1 MLTHADIQAAFE
13 QAFPDAVHLVARYAD
28 EALDLP
34 GGRAHL
40 FLPDFHLLNHEDAKA
55 YPNSGFKQGDDL
67 LRFLKGLATLKDEN
81 PAMLRVWHLG
91 DIFDIWRA
99 RGGLG
104 PAAEVNKI
112 AADYAEIVDRLRMGP
127 PFGVRARIMAGNHD
141 YPLHQLSEWQAA
153 RFRIIEN
160 DDRDAGDVLVLHGDV
175 FSWVEGLPDE
185 IQARA
190 VRFARWVSS
199 GNKDL
204 FDDEDTVAT
213 LNRDLPTGDRAI
225 GEPKADLFDPSADAN
240 GVDTDDP
247 INVIDGERGHPKA
260 KRKKFFKGAKALAEA
275 FRERGHH
282 IRLMVIGHTHM
293 GRIIRGTL
301 AETDTDA
308 SEPFVLMDCGSWYGT
323 CRLAPD
329 GPFIHSA
336 QVGVLAGNEVRLYQ
350 LGHREAV

>member
-13 QAFPDAVHLVARYAD
+13 QAFPGAVHLVARYSDA
-28 EALDLP
+28 ALDLP
-34 GGRAHL
+34 GGRAHI

-55 YPNSGFKQGDDL
+55 YPKSGFKQGDDL
-67 LRFLKGLATLKDEN
+67 LTLLKRLAKLKNAN
-81 PAMLRVWHLG
+81 PALLHVWHLG

-141 YPLHQLSEWQAA
+141 YPLHNLAEWRAA
-153 RFRIIEN
+153 RFRLIEN
-160 DDRDAGDVLVLHGDV
+160 DDPEAGDVLVLHGDV

-204 FDDEDTVAT
+204 FNDEESIAA
-213 LNRDLPTGDRAI
+213 LNRELPVGDRAI
-225 GEPKADLFDPSADAN
+225 GEPKSDLFN
-240 GVDTDDP
+240 GSEDEDGTDDDAP
-247 INVIDGERGHPKA
+247 INVIEGDRGHPKA
-260 KRKKFFKGAKALAEA
+260 KNKKFFKGAKALADA

-293 GRIIRGTL
+293 GRIIHGAL
-301 AETDTDA
+301 DESG
-308 SEPFVLMDCGSWYGT
+308 SEEHPFVLMDCGSWYGT

-329 GPFIHSA
+329 GAFIHSA
-336 QVGVLAGNEVRLYQ
+336 QVGVLVENEVRLYQ
-350 LGHREAV
+350 FGHHEAE